1 MCRLSAAAFRMPFAA
16 AVSPRCC
23 RKVWRARRRRA
34 ATGAPVAFHN
44 ARMAVMLLL
53 PQAPAVQCRFARRYV
68 HACMSDTKKH
78 RIH

>member
-1 MCRLSAAAFRMPFAA
+1 M
-16 AVSPRCC
+16 
-23 RKVWRARRRRA
+23 
-34 ATGAPVAFHN
+34 AFHN
-44 ARMAVMLLL
+44 VRMAVMLLL